1 MAVKIHP
8 HARARMPE
16 RGATEKEIVA
26 AVEGGESFA
35 AKFGRTTFRR
45 NFNVEGTWRGKSYRA
60 KQLEVVA
67 APEGDDWLAVT
78 VVVKY
83 F

>member
-1 MAVKIHP
+1 MT
-8 HARARMPE
+8 E
-16 RGATEKEIVA
+16 RGATEAELIA
-26 AVEGGESFA
+26 TVEGGESFA
-35 AKFGRTTFRR
+35 AKFGRTAFRR
-45 NFNVEGTWRGKSYRA
+45 NFNVEGTWRGKPYRA

-67 APEGDDWLAVT
+67 AREGDDWLAIT